1 MIFFGFLC
9 INSQLDNKCIK
20 YFFNLLLVHYCLKA
34 LNWSLVNLFDMDLHK
49 FLMLQLIITTL
60 SVRNLFYLFFVAK
73 TKGFLIILLY
83 HLVNCVLMITNLSY
97 FLEVVTPPV
106 FIIKNTRLIEVQE
119 IINKD
124 GNSEAWKD
132 KCTRQK
138 YLIIKFVLD
147 VLQLQ
152 LIRI

>member
-1 MIFFGFLC
+1 
-9 INSQLDNKCIK
+9 
-20 YFFNLLLVHYCLKA
+20 
-34 LNWSLVNLFDMDLHK
+34 MDLHK

-124 GNSEAWKD
+124 GNSEA
-132 KCTRQK
+132 
-138 YLIIKFVLD
+138 
-147 VLQLQ
+147 
-152 LIRI
+152 